1 MHFSNAESFRIQ
13 RYVNMLLN
21 ENNPRQ
27 SLYYLGALV
36 LQILKRK
43 PQMDFFD
50 LYEELNQIESVSV
63 KILLYVLD

>member
-1 MHFSNAESFRIQ
+1 
-13 RYVNMLLN
+13 MLLN

-27 SLYYLGALV
+27 SLYYLGVLV

>member
-1 MHFSNAESFRIQ
+1 
-13 RYVNMLLN
+13 MLLN